1 MINIR
6 DCLRELGID
15 AKKVTYLGNYVVV
28 DSLNDKYLIKKKD
41 SNKEE
46 LFNYLRQVNY
56 DYFLPLENN
65 YEDYYELY
73 RYYDDNVSDKY
84 LKAKELIYALVILHL
99 KTTNYVDY
107 NHDNFKEIYEE
118 LNIRIDNIMKYYL
131 DLQDYLEGVEF
142 LSPAQYLLIRNM
154 SKYYELIRMAKY
166 RLDSWFNTDN
176 QKVREVVLIKNV
188 GLDNFRVGDKTYF
201 VDYKDVSRGLVV
213 YDLISFYRRE
223 AINVDFP
230 SLFNIYN
237 SKYQLT
243 SDELDLFF
251 SVICIPEKIMFSK
264 NNYQDT
270 LRVRKI
276 TDYVLM
282 TLSFVSEK
290 YKENEKAYEEK
301 FKE

>member
-107 NHDNFKEIYEE
+107 NHDKFREIYEE